1 MSATVRKMAVSA
13 IVSELKNVMRGIGQ
27 VFHCIIFLIQT
38 EVIKELQRQS
48 IVFPV
53 LKTMKVKLSNSILIF
68 RTVRYQYHCSN
79 SGCHRDSSTK
89 GEDWGYYSGTNGDCN
104 YCQMKCNSDRKC
116 GGIECGTSYCTW
128 WKVGVCSLLDS
139 DKKGYTCRKDSIGI

>member
-1 MSATVRKMAVSA
+1 MSAYVRKMGVSV
-13 IVSELKNVMRGIGQ
+13 IVRKLRNVMRRIGQ
-27 VFHCIIFLIQT
+27 VFHCIIFLIRT
-38 EVIKELQRQS
+38 EVIKEQQGQS
-48 IVFPV
+48 IV
-53 LKTMKVKLSNSILIF
+53 LKTMKVNLSNSIFIF
-68 RTVRYQYHCSN
+68 WTVRYQYHCSN

-104 YCQMKCNSDRKC
+104 YCQIKCNSDRKC

-139 DKKGYTCRKDSIGI
+139 DKNGYTCRKDSIGI